1 MRRITIWLLSTVAAL
16 VLLFSYRTS
25 TMGAGGETSA
35 IASGSDGPAGSGS
48 SWTGTDDGS
57 GSSTGDTS
65 SGGGTSSGGSD
76 TSSGSGTATGSV
88 AQTRWGPVQVRIT
101 VSNGKITDVTA
112 VQVPDGNHRDQEI
125 NDYAVPILRQAA
137 LAAQSARIDT
147 VSGATVTSD
156 GYRESLQSAID
167 AAHLK

>member
-1 MRRITIWLLSTVAAL
+1 MRRITIWLLSTVTAL

-25 TMGAGGETSA
+25 TMGV
-35 IASGSDGPAGSGS
+35 
-48 SWTGTDDGS
+48 
-57 GSSTGDTS
+57 
-65 SGGGTSSGGSD
+65 GGGTSAVAVDRGGTTPGSGDTPTGTDPGSGVPGGDTGEGGNTGDSGG
-76 TSSGSGTATGSV
+76 GSYDGSV

-101 VSNGKITDVTA
+101 VAGGRITDVTA
-112 VQVPDGNHRDQEI
+112 LQVPDGNFRDQQI

-137 LAAQSARIDT
+137 LTAQSARIDT

-156 GYRESLQSAID
+156 GYRESLQAAID